1 MSYYHTEHPQ
11 HFEGY
16 SIIEAAVET
25 NSVNRWQRNFHA
37 VSWLQYSYITEFVLS
52 HICPP
57 VKPTLG
63 TISVRIVEVPVC
75 SAGVVA
81 RLCQKKKNTLSC
93 FFFSEANSHLE
104 LKRLNRYPGAIRY
117 VRPST
122 YPTCNAWNNIYFH
135 QFALPPGKQ
144 VKQGWS
150 PKWMTCPRA
159 APR

>member
-37 VSWLQYSYITEFVLS
+37 VSWLQYSYITKFVLS

-57 VKPTLG
+57 VKPTLHK
-63 TISVRIVEVPVC
+63 ISVQTVEVPVC

-81 RLCQKKKNTLSC
+81 RLCQKNENTL
-93 FFFSEANSHLE
+93 FFFSR
-104 LKRLNRYPGAIRY
+104 LKCLNRHPGAIRY

-122 YPTCNAWNNIYFH
+122 YPSCNAWNNIYFH